1 MISGVKTF
9 LVLFRG
15 INVGGKN
22 KVPMAGLKT
31 FLEGLGFSDVLTY
44 IASGNAILASDQDAD
59 RIASRIETALPGYF
73 VLDSEIIKVLV
84 LSRQQLQ
91 SVVDDRPDGFGD
103 HPDTFHSDAIFLM
116 GVDVAEVMPIFRP
129 RDGVDRVWPGN
140 GVVYSQRLS
149 AQRTKSR
156 LSSIIAS
163 PLYKSMTIR
172 SWATTMKLAEL
183 LVMRDAR

>member
-1 MISGVKTF
+1 MKTF

-22 KVPMAGLKT
+22 KVPMASLKK
-31 FLEGLGFSDVLTY
+31 FLEGLGFADVSTY

-59 RIASRIETALPGYF
+59 EIASRIETALPGHF
-73 VLDSEIIKVLV
+73 LLDSEIIKVLV

-91 SVVDDRPDGFGD
+91 SVVDDRPEGFGD
-103 HPDTFHSDAIFLM
+103 QPDKFHSDAIFLM
-116 GVDVAEVMPIFRP
+116 GVDVAEVMPVFNP

-156 LSSIIAS
+156 LSSIITS
-163 PLYKSMTIR
+163 PLYRSMTIR
-172 SWATTMKLAEL
+172 SWATTRKLSEM
-183 LVMRDAR
+183 LVMRDAQ